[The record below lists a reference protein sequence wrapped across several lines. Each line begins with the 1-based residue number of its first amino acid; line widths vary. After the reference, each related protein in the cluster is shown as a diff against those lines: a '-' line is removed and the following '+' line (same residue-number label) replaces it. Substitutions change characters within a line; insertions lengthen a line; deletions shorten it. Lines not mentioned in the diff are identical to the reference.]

1 LTYNNNSSNNN
12 NVKSRER
19 RCFRCNGP
27 IYFTPKQSETP
38 SGKPTK
44 DPLTGKAIPLE
55 PSTDEYHQCRPEEIE
70 SYKQTDEYKNRV
82 SDWQSKQLSG
92 HEVVERSTGNTN
104 LVSDIS
110 SKDDEKNDSNRM
122 NLTLEKIQISID
134 HTNAVLEQIKA
145 DYKADIV
152 AIRNALKI
160 DTDRTTTTTAD
171 DVLI

>member
-12 NVKSRER
+12 NIKSRER

-55 PSTDEYHQCRPEEIE
+55 PSTDEYHECQQEEIE

-82 SDWQSKQLSG
+82 SDWQSKQMSG
-92 HEVVERSTGNTN
+92 HEVVERSTGHRS
-104 LVSDIS
+104 LVCGTPFEDDDKNHS
-110 SKDDEKNDSNRM
+110 SSNSI
-122 NLTLEKIQISID
+122 NITLEK
-134 HTNAVLEQIKA
+134 IKA
-145 DYKADIV
+145 DYKSDIE

-160 DTDRTTTTTAD
+160 GTDRSTTTTTD